1 MCAVA
6 VILSG
11 CGVRDGAEIHE
22 SVCTLLALSR
32 MGVEDIRCYAPN
44 IPQTDVINHLE
55 NTAIEGET
63 RNVLIESARIARGK
77 IRDITNLK
85 LEKTDAIIFPGGAG
99 VIKNLCTYQADGI
112 NCEINKDIERI
123 IIDAH
128 KASKPI
134 GALCIAPL
142 LIAIVLGRTGVK
154 GTVTIG
160 NDKEIAKQIESVG
173 FRHIECP
180 VRQCLV
186 DDKNKLVTTPC
197 YMLAQSIDEVYAGI
211 SRLVEEVLQFI

>member
-11 CGVRDGAEIHE
+11 CGVRDGSEIHE
-22 SVCTLLALSR
+22 SICTLLALSK
-32 MGVEDIRCYAPN
+32 MGVDNIKCYAPN
-44 IPQTDVINHLE
+44 IPQSDVINHLE
-55 NTAIEGET
+55 NTTLEGET

-77 IRDITNLK
+77 IEDITK
-85 LEKTDAIIFPGGAG
+85 LDIETTDAVIFPGGAG
-99 VIKNLCTYQADGI
+99 VIKNLCTYQTDGI
-112 NCEINKDIERI
+112 NCNINADIERI
-123 IIDAH
+123 IVKMH

-142 LIAIVLGRTGVK
+142 MIAITLGRKGIK

-180 VRQCLV
+180 VRQCL
-186 DDKNKLVTTPC
+186 LTTKIN
-197 YMLAQSIDEVYAGI
+197 S
-211 SRLVEEVLQFI
+211 